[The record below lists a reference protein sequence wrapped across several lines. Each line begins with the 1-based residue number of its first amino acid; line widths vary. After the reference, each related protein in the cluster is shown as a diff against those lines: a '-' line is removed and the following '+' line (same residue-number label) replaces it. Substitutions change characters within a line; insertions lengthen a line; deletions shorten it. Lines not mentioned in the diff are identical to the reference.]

1 MGNLFRPRVTHQT
14 TQVNK
19 ANPYD
24 DKWIKDRF
32 GTAEQQYAKG
42 QSQIDELTKFMNERK
57 AALAKP
63 QTVSIGGQ
71 NVRQDQLGDYLQN
84 QINTKASDLN
94 RQLVEYQTGVDQS
107 ITQLGQQGSQA
118 RDQLMSTYD
127 ARLADIQSAAGA
139 RDTRLQNIMS
149 AAGARDQELASLQ
162 QAASQRDATLA
173 DITSAAGANEQAIR
187 AQQEALATQGERAR
201 ATEEAN
207 RLALQ
212 AATQRNQ
219 ASIEAAS
226 QRYESGLAANQ
237 AAIQAAADRAA
248 AGRTANQAALQAAT
262 TQYQAGQQANQAAIQ
277 RAQQQAAAGQQ
288 ANQAAIRA
296 QQEQM
301 AQQTEAARAAQ
312 ERNQMTAG
320 VKADLKPVN
329 RYRFGTAGSFNR
341 AGLRISSL
349 NI

>member
-19 ANPYD
+19 QNPYD
-24 DKWIKDRF
+24 DSWIKDRF

-84 QINTKASDLN
+84 QINTRASDLN

-107 ITQLGQQGSQA
+107 INRLGQQGSQA
-118 RDQLMSTYD
+118 RNQLMSTYD

-162 QAASQRDATLA
+162 RAASQRDATLA

-201 ATEEAN
+201 ASEEAN

-212 AATQRNQ
+212 AATDRNQ
-219 ASIEAAS
+219 ASIEAA
-226 QRYESGLAANQ
+226 
-237 AAIQAAADRAA
+237 
-248 AGRTANQAALQAAT
+248 T
-262 TQYQAGQQANQAAIQ
+262 TQYK
-277 RAQQQAAAGQQ
+277 AGQQ

-301 AQQTEAARAAQ
+301 AQQTQAARAAQ
-312 ERNQMTAG
+312 EQNKMTAG

-329 RYRFGTAGSFNR
+329 KYRFGTAGSFNR

>member
-19 ANPYD
+19 QNPYD
-24 DKWIKDRF
+24 DSWIKDRF

-84 QINTKASDLN
+84 QINTRASDLN

-107 ITQLGQQGSQA
+107 INRLGQQGSQA
-118 RDQLMSTYD
+118 RNQLMSTYD

-162 QAASQRDATLA
+162 RAASQRDATLA

-201 ATEEAN
+201 ASEEAN

-212 AATQRNQ
+212 AATDRNQ
-219 ASIEAAS
+219 ASIEAA
-226 QRYESGLAANQ
+226 
-237 AAIQAAADRAA
+237 
-248 AGRTANQAALQAAT
+248 T
-262 TQYQAGQQANQAAIQ
+262 TQYK
-277 RAQQQAAAGQQ
+277 AGQQ

-301 AQQTEAARAAQ
+301 AQQTQAARAAQ
-312 ERNQMTAG
+312 EQNKMTVG

-329 RYRFGTAGSFNR
+329 KYRFGTAGSFNR

>member
-19 ANPYD
+19 QNPYD
-24 DKWIKDRF
+24 DSWIKDRF

-84 QINTKASDLN
+84 QINTRASDLN

-107 ITQLGQQGSQA
+107 INRLGQQGSQA
-118 RDQLMSTYD
+118 RNQLMSTYD

-162 QAASQRDATLA
+162 RAASQRDAKLA
-173 DITSAAGANEQAIR
+173 DITSAAGANQAAIR
-187 AQQEALATQGERAR
+187 SQQEALSAQGERAR
-201 ATEEAN
+201 ANEEAN
-207 RLALQ
+207 RLAIQ
-212 AATQRNQ
+212 AATDRNQ
-219 ASIEAAS
+219 ASIEAA
-226 QRYESGLAANQ
+226 
-237 AAIQAAADRAA
+237 
-248 AGRTANQAALQAAT
+248 T
-262 TQYQAGQQANQAAIQ
+262 TQYK
-277 RAQQQAAAGQQ
+277 AGQQ

-301 AQQTEAARAAQ
+301 AQQTQAARAAQ
-312 ERNQMTAG
+312 EQNKMTVG

-329 RYRFGTAGSFNR
+329 KYRFGTAGSFNR

>member
-19 ANPYD
+19 QNPYD
-24 DKWIKDRF
+24 DSWIKDRF

-84 QINTKASDLN
+84 QINTRASDLN

-107 ITQLGQQGSQA
+107 INRLGQQGSQA
-118 RDQLMSTYD
+118 RNQLMSTYD

-149 AAGARDQELASLQ
+149 AAGARDQQLAGLQ
-162 QAASQRDATLA
+162 TAASERDAALLGLQTEAGQLDRRLADITTAAGQRDAKLA
-173 DITSAAGANEQAIR
+173 DITSAAGANQAAIR
-187 AQQEALATQGERAR
+187 SQQEALSAQGERAR
-201 ATEEAN
+201 ANEEAN
-207 RLALQ
+207 RLAIQ
-212 AATQRNQ
+212 AATDRNQ
-219 ASIEAAS
+219 ASIEAA
-226 QRYESGLAANQ
+226 
-237 AAIQAAADRAA
+237 
-248 AGRTANQAALQAAT
+248 T
-262 TQYQAGQQANQAAIQ
+262 TQYK
-277 RAQQQAAAGQQ
+277 AGQQ

-301 AQQTEAARAAQ
+301 AQQTQAARAAQ
-312 ERNQMTAG
+312 EQNKMTAG

-329 RYRFGTAGSFNR
+329 KYRFGTAGSFNR

>member
-19 ANPYD
+19 QNPYD
-24 DKWIKDRF
+24 DSWIKDRF

-84 QINTKASDLN
+84 QINTRASDLN

-107 ITQLGQQGSQA
+107 INRLGQQGSQA
-118 RDQLMSTYD
+118 RNQLMSTYD

-162 QAASQRDATLA
+162 RAASQRDAKLA
-173 DITSAAGANEQAIR
+173 DITSAAGANQAAIR
-187 AQQEALATQGERAR
+187 SQQEALATQGERAR
-201 ATEEAN
+201 ASEEAN

-212 AATQRNQ
+212 AATDRNQ
-219 ASIEAAS
+219 ASIEAA
-226 QRYESGLAANQ
+226 
-237 AAIQAAADRAA
+237 
-248 AGRTANQAALQAAT
+248 T
-262 TQYQAGQQANQAAIQ
+262 TQYK
-277 RAQQQAAAGQQ
+277 AGQQ

-301 AQQTEAARAAQ
+301 AQQTQAARAAQ
-312 ERNQMTAG
+312 EQNKMTVG

-329 RYRFGTAGSFNR
+329 KYRFGTAGSFNR

>member
-24 DKWIKDRF
+24 DKWIRDRF
-32 GTAEQQYAKG
+32 TGAEQQYAQG

-71 NVRQDQLGDYLQN
+71 NVRQDQLGNYLQN

-107 ITQLGQQGSQA
+107 INQLGQQGSQA

-162 QAASQRDATLA
+162 RAASQRDATLA

-201 ATEEAN
+201 AGEEAN

-212 AATQRNQ
+212 AATDRNQ
-219 ASIEAAS
+219 AAIQAAS
-226 QRYESGLAANQ
+226 QRYESGLS
-237 AAIQAAADRAA
+237 
-248 AGRTANQAALQAAT
+248 ANQAALQAAT

>member
-1 MGNLFRPRVTHQT
+1 MGSIFRPRVTHQT

-19 ANPYD
+19 TNPYD

-32 GTAEQQYAKG
+32 GSAEQQYAKG

-71 NVRQDQLGDYLQN
+71 NIRQDQLGDYLQN

-107 ITQLGQQGSQA
+107 INQLGQQGTQA
-118 RDQLMSTYD
+118 REQLMSTYD
-127 ARLADIQSAAGA
+127 ARLADIQSAAGD

-149 AAGARDQELASLQ
+149 AAGARDQELAGLQ
-162 QAASQRDATLA
+162 QAASLRDARLA
-173 DITSAAGANEQAIR
+173 DITSAAGANQQAIR
-187 AQQEALATQGERAR
+187 AQQEALAAQGERAR
-201 ATEEAN
+201 AGEEAN
-207 RLALQ
+207 RL
-212 AATQRNQ
+212 
-219 ASIEAAS
+219 
-226 QRYESGLAANQ
+226 
-237 AAIQAAADRAA
+237 
-248 AGRTANQAALQAAT
+248 ALQAAT

-277 RAQQQAAAGQQ
+277 RAQQQATAGQQ

-301 AQQTEAARAAQ
+301 AQQSQAARAAQ
-312 ERNQMTAG
+312 EQNQMTVG
-320 VKADLKPVN
+320 VKADLKPAN

>member
-19 ANPYD
+19 QNPYD
-24 DKWIKDRF
+24 DSWIKDRF

-84 QINTKASDLN
+84 QINTRASDLN
-94 RQLVEYQTGVDQS
+94 RQLVEYQTGVNQS
-107 ITQLGQQGSQA
+107 INRLGQQGSQA
-118 RDQLMSTYD
+118 REQLMSTYD

-162 QAASQRDATLA
+162 RAASQRDATLA

-201 ATEEAN
+201 ASEEAN

-212 AATQRNQ
+212 AATDRNQ
-219 ASIEAAS
+219 ASIEAA
-226 QRYESGLAANQ
+226 
-237 AAIQAAADRAA
+237 
-248 AGRTANQAALQAAT
+248 T
-262 TQYQAGQQANQAAIQ
+262 TQYK
-277 RAQQQAAAGQQ
+277 AGQQ

-296 QQEQM
+296 QQEQL
-301 AQQTEAARAAQ
+301 AQQTQAARAAQ
-312 ERNQMTAG
+312 EQNKMTVG

-329 RYRFGTAGSFNR
+329 KYRFGTAGSFNR

>member
-19 ANPYD
+19 QNPYD
-24 DKWIKDRF
+24 DSWIKDRF

-84 QINTKASDLN
+84 QINTRASDLN
-94 RQLVEYQTGVDQS
+94 RQLVEYQTGVNQS
-107 ITQLGQQGSQA
+107 INRLGQQGSQA

-162 QAASQRDATLA
+162 RAASQRDATLA

-201 ATEEAN
+201 ASEEAN

-212 AATQRNQ
+212 AATDRNQ
-219 ASIEAAS
+219 ASIEAA
-226 QRYESGLAANQ
+226 
-237 AAIQAAADRAA
+237 
-248 AGRTANQAALQAAT
+248 T
-262 TQYQAGQQANQAAIQ
+262 TQYK
-277 RAQQQAAAGQQ
+277 AGQQ

-301 AQQTEAARAAQ
+301 AQQTQAARAAQ
-312 ERNQMTAG
+312 EQNKMTVG

-329 RYRFGTAGSFNR
+329 KYRFGTAGSFNR